1 MKSFYIYSMKNDE
14 FFQIIADL
22 FTSLG
27 SKIVSTVEESE
38 GTIVLGGDGAVLGAS
53 RAGMKSPMLII
64 NTGHLGFLTSSSKDY
79 HHKAIV
85 NFLTGRYTTT
95 KRQLLVVS
103 QDGISEEIDA
113 LNDIV
118 FRKALLSGLVRLSV
132 YASQNDQAEV
142 LVSEYRADGLIVS
155 TPTGSTAYN
164 LSASGPIIHPSC
176 PSFVITPI
184 CPQAL
189 TQRPIVLPASF
200 KLRIEPHTEG
210 MGMSI
215 DGQVEKPLDG
225 KSVHIR
231 YNEHSVETVDPHT
244 SYFDIL
250 RQKMGWGIRP
260 V

>member
-1 MKSFYIYSMKNDE
+1 MKSFYIYSIQKDE
-14 FFQIIADL
+14 FFQTITEL
-22 FTSLG
+22 FVSLG
-27 SKIVSTVEESE
+27 ARIVSTIEESE

-53 RAGMKSPMLII
+53 RSGVRSPMLII
-64 NTGHLGFLTSSSKDY
+64 NTGHLGFLTSSSKDDY
-79 HHKAIV
+79 HKAII

-95 KRQLLVVS
+95 KRQMLIVS
-103 QDGISEEIDA
+103 QDGEQTYA

-118 FRKALLSGLVRLSV
+118 FRKAVLSGLVRLSV

-176 PSFVITPI
+176 PSLVITPI

-189 TQRPIVLPASF
+189 TQRPVVLPASF
-200 KLRIEPHTEG
+200 NLRIEAHTED

-215 DGQVEKPLDG
+215 DGQIEKSLG
-225 KSVHIR
+225 KGVNIQ
-231 YNEHSVETVDPHT
+231 YNQHAIETVDPIT
-244 SYFDIL
+244 SYFEVL
-250 RQKMGWGIRP
+250 RSKMAWGIRP